1 MLIGTRVPDAF
12 WNDLMSVICMELM
25 SVGDLVM
32 DDEKMRA
39 VHSEKRVSEC
49 PVSWQRAHSR
59 SMQRWS
65 NGSDKLGASERRD
78 LNNT

>member
-1 MLIGTRVPDAF
+1 MV
-12 WNDLMSVICMELM
+12 VICKEPI
-25 SVGDLVM
+25 SVGDLIM

-49 PVSWQRAHSR
+49 PVLWQRAHSR

-65 NGSDKLGASERRD
+65 NGSDKLGANERRD
-78 LNNT
+78 LTNT